1 MSSAIWAGRQG
12 INYLTS
18 SVVSIEGTESR
29 DFATIQGENI
39 DAFRANHPA
48 SEAGKGVA
56 GTGRHPHRLR
66 DR

>member
-12 INYLTS
+12 INYMTS
-18 SVVSIEGTESR
+18 SVVSIDGTDSR

-39 DAFRANHPA
+39 DAFRANHP

-56 GTGRHPHRLR
+56 RPGRHSHRLR
-66 DR
+66 FA